1 MIKLKINKKITK
13 CFKIHF
19 VKEDEEKAWQV
30 ID

>member
-19 VKEDEEKAWQV
+19 VKEDEEKA
-30 ID
+30 